1 MDSSWKRPSFT
12 VPHPCKLNLWVGDV
26 CSVLILFHMITVNAT
41 YWLHWAQ
48 VNFGNFGYAIQKHGM
63 DTGATSWFAINS
75 PQANGLDLQQ
85 SVSRSWVR
93 IALLHKSLAETTI
106 WGSCPPVTKVYQ
118 CRFWMMLHGS
128 GSAKPTVCYSNM
140 REIEALDL
148 GPLRKEDREQNT
160 TLRTTRNL
168 KAIPCCSIYCPWEC
182 FSIAPQLLPCCLLRT
197 IHRQQWS
204 QALSRHSWVA
214 SFTVSWL
221 LRWRI
226 WVICWGIIDPYNSSI
241 VVPT

>member
-1 MDSSWKRPSFT
+1 MR
-12 VPHPCKLNLWVGDV
+12 L
-26 CSVLILFHMITVNAT
+26 NAT
-41 YWLHWAQ
+41 YWLHRAQ
-48 VNFGNFGYAIQKHGM
+48 VSSGHFGCAVQKYGM
-63 DTGATSWFAINS
+63 DIGATSWVALNS

-85 SVSRSWVR
+85 SVSCSWVR
-93 IALLHKSLAETTI
+93 IALLQNSFAETTI
-106 WGSCPPVTKVYQ
+106 WESCPPQTKVYQ

-140 REIEALDL
+140 REIEGLDL

-168 KAIPCCSIYCPWEC
+168 KAMHMLLQNICPWD
-182 FSIAPQLLPCCLLRT
+182 FLGVFFYRAPLLPCCLLRK

-204 QALSRHSWVA
+204 QALSGHSWVA

-226 WVICWGIIDPYNSSI
+226 WI
-241 VVPT
+241 VVGMFGTGNTEVTFRIVPYVPT